1 MSKMGEYVREQM
13 ETEMV
18 DNIYDL
24 EEVRNGVG
32 GSTGG
37 NDSDGFVGS
46 FDLNQ
51 DGDPNWVR
59 VYSHPD
65 KVALEIEG
73 ETIEITP
80 IQVEALHS
88 LLGVILRERD
98 NVQ

>member
-1 MSKMGEYVREQM
+1 M
-13 ETEMV
+13 EDEHV
-18 DNIYDL
+18 DNVYDL
-24 EEVRNGVG
+24 KVNRRSDDLG
-32 GSTGG
+32 GSSRGDG
-37 NDSDGFVGS
+37 SNGFVGS

-80 IQVEALHS
+80 IQVEALHA